1 VAVGVL
7 TWDGT
12 GEKVYETGVDHGVL
26 YPINL
31 STGLY
36 DDGFAWNGL
45 TAVNEKPSGAAAN
58 KTYADN
64 ILYSNIRSA
73 ELFAGTIEAY
83 TFPDEFGDC
92 DGTNAP
98 ATGVTVGQQTRR
110 TFGLCYRTKVGN
122 DVSGDLGFKLH
133 LVYGATAAPSEKDY
147 ATVNDSPAAVQFSW
161 DFDCTPVPLT
171 GLNPTCILVIDSTK
185 VNETALNDLL
195 DDLYGTVG
203 TAPILPDPDTV
214 LAFFTGSITNIT
226 LTAATF
232 NGAHTITI
240 PTQTGVQYYLDG
252 VEHAAGSVTLT
263 TGQSKVVSARALPG
277 YHFNTPVVK
286 EWMFTFVS

>member
-1 VAVGVL
+1 MAVGVL

-26 YPINL
+26 YPINV
-31 STGLY
+31 SSGLY

-73 ELFAGTIEAY
+73 ELFAGTLEAY
-83 TFPDEFGDC
+83 TFPDEFGPC
-92 DGTNAP
+92 DGTNSP
-98 ATGVTVGQQTRR
+98 AVGASVGQQTRQ

-161 DFDCTPVPLT
+161 DFDCTPVPVT
-171 GLNPTCILVIDSTK
+171 GLNPTCILTIDSTK
-185 VNETALNDLL
+185 VDSDALDSLM
-195 DDLYGTVG
+195 DSLYGTVG
-203 TAPILPDPDTV
+203 TAPILPTPDTV

-226 LTAATF
+226 LSPATF

-240 PTQTGVQYYLDG
+240 PSQTGVKYYVDG
-252 VEHAAGSVTLT
+252 VFHAAGTQILT
-263 TGQSKVVSARALPG
+263 TGQTKVVSAVAQPG
-277 YHFNTPVVK
+277 YHFNTPVVT
-286 EWMFTFVS
+286 EWLFTFVS